1 MKKEA
6 RLFQVDQD
14 LKFLILL
21 LFLECIGNS
30 HLVMRT
36 EHCRLKCS
44 AVFRENCYITR
55 KCCESFLN
63 FLKTI
68 QNKLTNKF

>member
-36 EHCRLKCS
+36 EHCRPSGRIATLQGS
-44 AVFRENCYITR
+44 VANLF
-55 KCCESFLN
+55 
-63 FLKTI
+63 
-68 QNKLTNKF
+68 